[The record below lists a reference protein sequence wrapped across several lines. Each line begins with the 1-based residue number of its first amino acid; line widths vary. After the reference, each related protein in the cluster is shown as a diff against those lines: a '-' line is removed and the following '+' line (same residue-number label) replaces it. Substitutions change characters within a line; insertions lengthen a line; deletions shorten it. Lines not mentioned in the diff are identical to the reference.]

1 MWQLNLHRHYLS
13 SLHPTKSLKVFGV
26 SSFLPEFNVHF
37 VSSSLKSL
45 GVSGVSSSLRF
56 TFSSRSAML
65 LQADRRRLNM
75 TSLPQYKT
83 AVWVLVIV
91 LCEHSFYSV
100 IISERISSFTTFC
113 LKIIA
118 NYFEYNL
125 GSYTTCTFYVH
136 LRMLLSI
143 FLPDSVPGIKTYK
156 LYNI

>member
-1 MWQLNLHRHYLS
+1 
-13 SLHPTKSLKVFGV
+13 
-26 SSFLPEFNVHF
+26 
-37 VSSSLKSL
+37 
-45 GVSGVSSSLRF
+45 
-56 TFSSRSAML
+56 ML

-83 AVWVLVIV
+83 PVMVLVIV
-91 LCEHSFYSV
+91 LCERSFYSV
-100 IISERISSFTTFC
+100 IISERNSSFTTFC

-118 NYFEYNL
+118 NYLEYNL

-156 LYNI
+156 LHNI